1 MSLLRLA
8 PALALILAGLSVPTP
23 ASADTWVIDGA
34 HSHVGFKV
42 RHMAVSWVRG
52 SFDTVEGSVDFD
64 GKNLK
69 KASTNVTID
78 IASVDTKNEKRDE
91 HLASADFFDAATHPN
106 MTFTSTKVKAGKDD
120 SFEIVGDLTMKG
132 VTKSVTLAVEGGLTP
147 VTDPWG
153 NTKLG
158 FSASTVIDRKD
169 FGLTWNKV
177 LDGGG
182 VVVGDDV
189 HLVLEVELNKK
200 QD

>member
-1 MSLLRLA
+1 MSLLRLL
-8 PALALILAGLSVPTP
+8 PALALILVGLSAP
-23 ASADTWVIDGA
+23 APAAAQDTWVIDGA

-52 SFDTVEGSVDFD
+52 SFDKVEGSVTFD

-78 IASVDTKNEKRDE
+78 IASVDTKNVKRDE
-91 HLASADFFDAATHPN
+91 HLTGADFFDAAAHPT
-106 MTFTSTKVKAGKDD
+106 MTFASTKVKPGKDGT
-120 SFEIVGDLTMKG
+120 FELVGDLTMKG
-132 VTKSVTLAVEGGLTP
+132 VTKSVTLSVEGGLTP
-147 VTDPWG
+147 VNDPWG

-169 FGLTWNKV
+169 FGLTWNKT

-182 VVVGDDV
+182 LVVGDEV
-189 HLVLEVELNKK
+189 HLVLEVELNQQK
-200 QD
+200 